1 MAVNATGRGSWR
13 ALLQRGL
20 DTAADLSDLVAQ
32 KISAAADPRAR
43 LLRRRRRALRW
54 GLIFTAGCVF
64 WAVVTAVL
72 AAWGWFA
79 LLLEITGAIA
89 VVQAIPATLLLLRYH
104 WLRSEPLPASR
115 PANARR
121 LPPPGSAARPAMYA
135 LGASERG
142 FFSLLGVIERG
153 AMLPA
158 AEIRELTAAAN
169 KTSAAMASTAAEVV
183 SMERAVHYTESSRS
197 YLVPT
202 INAFTA
208 QLSAGVRQ
216 YNEMVTAAAQL
227 VSSANGNA
235 DADADA
241 EADAEADVGA
251 GGALA
256 ASHQRYRDELV
267 GATDRLLGWAQA
279 FDELGGL
286 PRR

>member
-1 MAVNATGRGSWR
+1 MAVKATQRGPWH

-20 DTAADLSDLVAQ
+20 DTAADLSELVAA

-54 GLIFTAGCVF
+54 GLIFTVACVF

-79 LLLEITGAIA
+79 LLLQITGFIA
-89 VVQAIPATLLLLRYH
+89 AVQAIPATLLLLRYC
-104 WLRSEPLPASR
+104 WLRSEPLPAPR
-115 PANARR
+115 PGPRLARARR
-121 LPPPGSAARPAMYA
+121 LPPPGSAARPAMSA

-142 FFSLLGVIERG
+142 FFSLVGVIERG

-158 AEIRELTAAAN
+158 AEIQDLTAAAN
-169 KTSAAMASTAAEVV
+169 QTSAAMAATAAEVV
-183 SMERAVHYTESSRS
+183 SMERAAHHAESSRS

-208 QLSAGVRQ
+208 QLGAGVRQ

-235 DADADA
+235 
-241 EADAEADVGA
+241 GLA
-251 GGALA
+251 G
-256 ASHQRYRDELV
+256 SQQRYRAELV
-267 GATDRLLGWAQA
+267 EATDRLLGWAQA

-286 PRR
+286 PRRQVS

>member
-1 MAVNATGRGSWR
+1 MAVRVTQREPWHAV
-13 ALLQRGL
+13 LQRGL
-20 DTAADLSDLVAQ
+20 DTAADLSELVAA

-54 GLIFTAGCVF
+54 GLIFTLGCAF

-79 LLLEITGAIA
+79 LLLQITGFIA
-89 VVQAIPATLLLLRYH
+89 AVQAIPATLLLLRYR
-104 WLRSEPLPASR
+104 WLRSEPLPAPR
-115 PANARR
+115 PGPRLARARR
-121 LPPPGSAARPAMYA
+121 LPPPGSAARPAMSA

-142 FFSLLGVIERG
+142 FFSLVGVIERG

-158 AEIRELTAAAN
+158 AEIQDLTAAAN
-169 KTSAAMASTAAEVV
+169 RTSAAMVATAAEVV
-183 SMERAVHYTESSRS
+183 SMERAAHHAESSRS

-202 INAFTA
+202 INAFAA

-227 VSSANGNA
+227 VSSANGSVSG
-235 DADADA
+235 DA
-241 EADAEADVGA
+241 G
-251 GGALA
+251 LA
-256 ASHQRYRDELV
+256 TSQQRYRAELSE
-267 GATDRLLGWAQA
+267 ATDRLVGWAQA

-286 PRR
+286 PRRQVS

>member
-1 MAVNATGRGSWR
+1 MSANVNQRGPWR

-20 DTAADLSDLVAQ
+20 DTAADLSGLLAQ

-54 GLIFTAGCVF
+54 AWIFTAGIVF
-64 WAVVTAVL
+64 WAAVTAVL

-79 LLLEITGAIA
+79 LLLQITGGIA
-89 VVQAIPATLLLLRYH
+89 VVEVIPATLLFFRYH
-104 WLRSEPLPASR
+104 WLKSEPLPAQR
-115 PANARR
+115 PTNVRR
-121 LPPPGSAARPAMYA
+121 LPPPGSAARPSMYA

-142 FFSLLGVIERG
+142 FFSLLGVLERG

-158 AEIRELTAAAN
+158 DEIAGLTAAAN
-169 KTSAAMASTAAEVV
+169 RTSAAMAATAAEVV
-183 SMERAVHYTESSRS
+183 SMERAAHYSDSSRT

-227 VSSANGNA
+227 VSSVNG
-235 DADADA
+235 DA
-241 EADAEADVGA
+241 G
-251 GGALA
+251 LA
-256 ASHQRYRDELV
+256 TVQQRYRAELV
-267 GATDRLLGWAQA
+267 DATDRLVGWAQA

>member
-1 MAVNATGRGSWR
+1 MPVESGQGAMVRHEWR

-20 DTAADLSDLVAQ
+20 DTANELSDLVAQ
-32 KISAAADPRAR
+32 KISAAADPRTR

-54 GLIFTAGCVF
+54 GLIFSAGCLS
-64 WAVVTAVL
+64 WAVVTALL

-79 LLLEITGAIA
+79 LLLEITGLIA
-89 VVQAIPATLLLLRYH
+89 AAQAIPATLFLLRYR
-104 WLRSEPLPASR
+104 WLRGEPLPAQR
-115 PANARR
+115 PPSARR
-121 LPPPGSAARPAMYA
+121 PPPPSSAARSAMFA

-153 AMLPA
+153 NMLPA
-158 AEIRELTAAAN
+158 AEIRDLSAAAN
-169 KTSAAMASTAAEVV
+169 KTTVAMAATAAEVV
-183 SMERAVHYTESSRS
+183 SMERAVNITPQSRS

-227 VSSANGNA
+227 VSSANG
-235 DADADA
+235 DSPDS
-241 EADAEADVGA
+241 GPRSP
-251 GGALA
+251 L
-256 ASHQRYRDELV
+256 SQQRYREELA

-286 PRR
+286 PRA

>member
-1 MAVNATGRGSWR
+1 MSVNVSQRGPWR

-20 DTAADLSDLVAQ
+20 DTAADLSGFLAQ

-54 GLIFTAGCVF
+54 AWIFTVGIVF
-64 WAVVTAVL
+64 WGAVTAVL

-79 LLLEITGAIA
+79 LLLQITGGIA
-89 VVQAIPATLLLLRYH
+89 VVEVIPATLLFFRYH
-104 WLRSEPLPASR
+104 WLKSEPLPAQR
-115 PANARR
+115 PTNLRR
-121 LPPPGSAARPAMYA
+121 LPPPGSAARPSMYA

-142 FFSLLGVIERG
+142 FFSLLGVLERG

-158 AEIRELTAAAN
+158 DEIADLIAAAN
-169 KTSAAMASTAAEVV
+169 RTSAAMAATAAEVV
-183 SMERAVHYTESSRS
+183 SMERAAHYSESSRS
-197 YLVPT
+197 HLVPT

-208 QLSAGVRQ
+208 QLSAVVRQ

-227 VSSANGNA
+227 VSSVNG
-235 DADADA
+235 DA
-241 EADAEADVGA
+241 G
-251 GGALA
+251 LA
-256 ASHQRYRDELV
+256 AAQQRYRAELV
-267 GATDRLLGWAQA
+267 DATDRLLGWAQA

>member
-1 MAVNATGRGSWR
+1 MAVKSTQRGLWR
-13 ALLQRGL
+13 AVLQRGM
-20 DTAADLSDLVAQ
+20 DTAADLFDVVAARVN
-32 KISAAADPRAR
+32 AAADPRAR

-54 GLIFTAGCVF
+54 GLIFAAGCVF
-64 WAVVTAVL
+64 WAAVTILL

-79 LLLEITGAIA
+79 LLLEVTGAVA
-89 VVQAIPATLLLLRYH
+89 VLMAIPATLLLIRYR
-104 WLRSEPLPASR
+104 WLRSEPLPPQR
-115 PANARR
+115 PANTRR

-142 FFSLLGVIERG
+142 FVSLLGVIERG
-153 AMLPA
+153 SMLPPD
-158 AEIRELTAAAN
+158 EIRDLSAAAT
-169 KTSAAMASTAAEVV
+169 KSSAAMAATAAEVV
-183 SMERAVHYTESSRS
+183 SMERAAQSSESSRS

-235 DADADA
+235 NVGAN
-241 EADAEADVGA
+241 VGA
-251 GGALA
+251 GSGLA
-256 ASHQRYRDELV
+256 ASAQQRYRADLV

-286 PRR
+286 PRGA

>member
-1 MAVNATGRGSWR
+1 MAVNAARSGPWR
-13 ALLQRGL
+13 ALLHRGL
-20 DTAADLSDLVAQ
+20 ATVADLSDLLAR

-43 LLRRRRRALRW
+43 QLRRRRRALRW
-54 GLIFTAGCVF
+54 GLIFAAGCVF
-64 WAVVTAVL
+64 WAVVTMLL

-79 LLLEITGAIA
+79 LLLEITGAVA
-89 VVQAIPATLLLLRYH
+89 VAMAIPATLLLLRYR
-104 WLRSEPLPASR
+104 WLRSEPLPVPR
-115 PANARR
+115 TTNGRR

-142 FFSLLGVIERG
+142 FLSLVAVLERG
-153 AMLPA
+153 AMLPT
-158 AEIRELTAAAN
+158 AEIRDLTEAAA
-169 KTSAAMASTAAEVV
+169 KSSAAMASTAAQVV
-183 SMERAVHYTESSRS
+183 SMERAARASEESGS

-227 VSSANGNA
+227 VSSADG
-235 DADADA
+235 D
-241 EADAEADVGA
+241 GLA
-251 GGALA
+251 G
-256 ASHQRYRDELV
+256 SRRYRTELV

-286 PRR
+286 RGAG

>member
-1 MAVNATGRGSWR
+1 MAVKAVKASQGGSWR
-13 ALLQRGL
+13 ALLQRGF

-32 KISAAADPRAR
+32 RISAAADPRAR

-54 GLIFTAGCVF
+54 GLVFSAGCAF

-72 AAWGWFA
+72 AAWVPVPIVDASWRA
-79 LLLEITGAIA
+79 LLLEVTGFIA
-89 VVQAIPATLLLLRYH
+89 VVQVIPATLLLLRYR
-104 WLRSEPLPASR
+104 WLRSEPLPAPR
-115 PANARR
+115 PATARR
-121 LPPPGSAARPAMYA
+121 LPPPGSAARSAMSA

-142 FFSLLGVIERG
+142 FFSLVGVMERG
-153 AMLPA
+153 AMLPPD
-158 AEIRELTAAAN
+158 EIRDLGAAAN
-169 KTSAAMASTAAEVV
+169 RTSAAMAATANEVV
-183 SMERAVHYTESSRS
+183 SMERAAHYSESSRS

-227 VSSANGNA
+227 VSSANGSANG
-235 DADADA
+235 
-241 EADAEADVGA
+241 ETG
-251 GGALA
+251 LA
-256 ASHQRYRDELV
+256 ASQQRYRAELAE
-267 GATDRLLGWAQA
+267 ATDRLLGWAQA